1 MAQTVGVSRSSV
13 SRQAV
18 QASAEQLK
26 SLREKRWDTI
36 EILALPSVASLEP
49 DIVDWL
55 NCRIVIY
62 IDGQRFGAHHIIS
75 AAGVDREG
83 RKHIPGL
90 EAGATENAAA
100 GSNRRRH

>member
-1 MAQTVGVSRSSV
+1 
-13 SRQAV
+13 
-18 QASAEQLK
+18 
-26 SLREKRWDTI
+26 
-36 EILALPSVASLEP
+36 
-49 DIVDWL
+49 
-55 NCRIVIY
+55 VIY

-75 AAGVDREG
+75 AVGVDREG